1 MGAAALPPRPIPSKP
16 GQDCGLRFARSRH
29 PEGPDMTSADGS
41 RQSVKSL
48 FKMLEVLEAFSSSDP
63 ELSVVEIARRT
74 NLPRTTVHR
83 IVDSLRSV
91 GFLEQDASRDRY
103 RLGLKLFELGG
114 NALMNLPLYR
124 EAPPFVDTLAKLS
137 GEDVHLCIFDG
148 AQMVFVNRRNQV
160 ARPHNTVITME
171 ASPCHSTGVGKAALA
186 FQSEAVIER
195 VIRAG
200 LDRFTP
206 NTIVEPKRLKSELS
220 EIRAR
225 GYSVDECEHEP
236 ELRCVGAPIRNG
248 TGRVFAAISVSGPTR
263 RVTLERVL
271 DLAKITM
278 THAELLSIRLGYQP
292 GAHGQAAVLVPEHN
306 TAKRAAGRR
315 NTTRA
320 AHGRD
325 APRS

>member
-1 MGAAALPPRPIPSKP
+1 
-16 GQDCGLRFARSRH
+16 
-29 PEGPDMTSADGS
+29 MTDVDNG

-48 FKMLEVLEAFSSSDP
+48 FKMLEVLEAFSATEP
-63 ELSVVEIARRT
+63 ELSVVEMARRT
-74 NLPRTTVHR
+74 GMPRTTVHR

-114 NALMNLPLYR
+114 SALMNLPLYR

-148 AQMVFVNRRNQV
+148 AQMVFVNRRSQIA

-186 FQSEAVIER
+186 FQSEAVIDR

-200 LDRFTP
+200 LPRFTP
-206 NTIVEPKRLKSELS
+206 NTIVEPKKLKAELAA
-220 EIRAR
+220 IRSR
-225 GYSVDECEHEP
+225 GYSIDHCEHEP

-248 TGRVFAAISVSGPTR
+248 AGRVFAAISASGPAR
-263 RVTLERVL
+263 RVTQERVAE
-271 DLAKITM
+271 LAKIVM

-292 GAHGQAAVLVPEHN
+292 GQDGESASKSE
-306 TAKRAAGRR
+306 RAARGGSGRKPAR
-315 NTTRA
+315 PA
-320 AHGRD
+320 IARD
-325 APRS
+325 GDRV

>member
-1 MGAAALPPRPIPSKP
+1 
-16 GQDCGLRFARSRH
+16 
-29 PEGPDMTSADGS
+29 MTSVDSS

-48 FKMLEVLEAFSSSDP
+48 FKMLEVLEAFSSTDP

-74 NLPRTTVHR
+74 GLPRTTVHR

-91 GFLEQDASRDRY
+91 GFLEQEASRDRY
-103 RLGLKLFELGG
+103 RLGIKLFELGG
-114 NALMNLPLYR
+114 SALTNLPLYR

-148 AQMVFVNRRNQV
+148 AQMVFVNRRNQI

-200 LDRFTP
+200 LARFTP
-206 NTIVEPKRLKSELS
+206 NTIVEPKRLKAELAA
-220 EIRAR
+220 IRTR
-225 GYSVDECEHEP
+225 GYSIDDCEHEP
-236 ELRCVGAPIRNG
+236 ELRCVGAPIRNS

-263 RVTLERVL
+263 RVTPERVPE
-271 DLAKITM
+271 LARAVM

-292 GAHGQAAVLVPEHN
+292 EPQGRTAAPLPE
-306 TAKRAAGRR
+306 R
-315 NTTRA
+315 NTTKRRRRTMAGA
-320 AHGRD
+320 AHD
-325 APRS
+325 ERSV

>member
-1 MGAAALPPRPIPSKP
+1 
-16 GQDCGLRFARSRH
+16 
-29 PEGPDMTSADGS
+29 MTSVDSS

-48 FKMLEVLEAFSSSDP
+48 FKMLEVLEAFSSTDP

-74 NLPRTTVHR
+74 GLPRTTVHR

-103 RLGLKLFELGG
+103 RLGIKLFELGG
-114 NALMNLPLYR
+114 SALTNLPLYR

-148 AQMVFVNRRNQV
+148 AQMVFVNRRNQI

-200 LDRFTP
+200 LARFTP
-206 NTIVEPKRLKSELS
+206 NTIVEPKRLKAELAA
-220 EIRAR
+220 IRTR
-225 GYSVDECEHEP
+225 GYSIDDCEHEP
-236 ELRCVGAPIRNG
+236 ELRCVGAPIRNS
-248 TGRVFAAISVSGPTR
+248 TSRVFAAISVSGPTR
-263 RVTLERVL
+263 RVTPERVPE
-271 DLAKITM
+271 LARAVM

-292 GAHGQAAVLVPEHN
+292 DLQSRTAAPLPE
-306 TAKRAAGRR
+306 R
-315 NTTRA
+315 NTTKRGRRTTAGA
-320 AHGRD
+320 AHGE
-325 APRS
+325 RSV

>member
-1 MGAAALPPRPIPSKP
+1 VSLDTGAAALPPRPIPSKP
-16 GQDCGLRFARSRH
+16 GLDRGLRFARSRH

-63 ELSVVEIARRT
+63 ELSVVEIARRA

-200 LDRFTP
+200 LARFTP
-206 NTIVEPKRLKSELS
+206 NTIVEPKRLKAELAA
-220 EIRAR
+220 IRAR
-225 GYSVDECEHEP
+225 GYSIDDAEHEP
-236 ELRCVGAPIRNG
+236 ELRCVGAPIRNSA
-248 TGRVFAAISVSGPTR
+248 GRVFAAISASGPSR
-263 RVTLERVL
+263 RVTPERVPE
-271 DLAKITM
+271 LARAVM

-292 GAHGQAAVLVPEHN
+292 GTQAPDAAPERS
-306 TAKRAAGRR
+306 TAGRTSR
-315 NTTRA
+315 RSTSSA
-320 AHGRD
+320 
-325 APRS
+325 APRP

>member
-1 MGAAALPPRPIPSKP
+1 
-16 GQDCGLRFARSRH
+16 
-29 PEGPDMTSADGS
+29 MTSADGS

-48 FKMLEVLEAFSSSDP
+48 FKMLEVLEAFSSTDP

-74 NLPRTTVHR
+74 SLPRTTVHR

-114 NALMNLPLYR
+114 NALTNLPLYR

-148 AQMVFVNRRNQV
+148 AQMVFVSRRDQV

-171 ASPCHSTGVGKAALA
+171 ASPCHSTSVGKATLA

-195 VIRAG
+195 VVRAG
-200 LDRFTP
+200 LVRFTP
-206 NTIVEPKRLKSELS
+206 NTIVEPKRLKAELAA
-220 EIRAR
+220 IRAR
-225 GYSVDECEHEP
+225 GYSIDDSEHEP
-236 ELRCVGAPIRNG
+236 ELRCVGAPIRNS
-248 TGRVFAAISVSGPTR
+248 TGHVFAAISVSGPSR
-263 RVTLERVL
+263 RVTMERVPE
-271 DLAKITM
+271 LARAVM

-292 GAHGQAAVLVPEHN
+292 APHGQTAGPAPERSP
-306 TAKRAAGRR
+306 KRRPRAA
-315 NTTRA
+315 A
-320 AHGRD
+320 APHAGQE
-325 APRS
+325 P

>member
-1 MGAAALPPRPIPSKP
+1 
-16 GQDCGLRFARSRH
+16 
-29 PEGPDMTSADGS
+29 MTDVDNG

-48 FKMLEVLEAFSSSDP
+48 FKMLEVLEAFSSTDP

-74 NLPRTTVHR
+74 GLPRTTVHR

-114 NALMNLPLYR
+114 TALTNLPLYR

-148 AQMVFVNRRNQV
+148 AQMVFVNRHTQI
-160 ARPHNTVITME
+160 ATSPHNTVITME

-186 FQSEAVIER
+186 FQSEAVIDR

-200 LDRFTP
+200 LPRFTP
-206 NTIVEPKRLKSELS
+206 NTIVEPKRLKAEFAA
-220 EIRAR
+220 IRSR
-225 GYSVDECEHEP
+225 GYSIDDCEHEP
-236 ELRCVGAPIRNG
+236 ELRCVAAPIRNG
-248 TGRVFAAISVSGPTR
+248 TGRVFAAISSTGPAR
-263 RVTLERVL
+263 RVTMERVPE
-271 DLAKITM
+271 LARIVM

-292 GAHGQAAVLVPEHN
+292 GQDGDQKSE
-306 TAKRAAGRR
+306 RGGGGRAGRKPAR
-315 NTTRA
+315 PA
-320 AHGRD
+320 IAQ
-325 APRS
+325 